1 MIRLNQRGG
10 LIQMASKES
19 KVNPR
24 VFNQRERVILNLI
37 AEGYENREIADELS
51 ISERAV
57 MENQINLMRK
67 LDVPDMSSVIDHALG
82 KGLISPYEVL
92 ESRFSK
98 LKTQVN

>member
-1 MIRLNQRGG
+1 
-10 LIQMASKES
+10 MASKES

-57 MENQINLMRK
+57 MENQINLMKK